1 MRISGV
7 RKTIYH
13 FTYDKPRLD
22 RKALQVRRS
31 VDEVKKM
38 LETRKK

>member
-22 RKALQVRRS
+22 RKALQGTPIS
-31 VDEVKKM
+31 G
-38 LETRKK
+38 